1 MQSESDKT
9 NLRVIALKQELFIL
23 MARRSLRPCVTE
35 NARMWRV
42 MAELYELT
50 NDENFNLKS
59 K

>member
-1 MQSESDKT
+1 MD
-9 NLRVIALKQELFIL
+9 NRIIALKQELFIL
-23 MARRSLRPCVTE
+23 MARRSLRPCLTE

-50 NDENFNLKS
+50 HDENFNVKS